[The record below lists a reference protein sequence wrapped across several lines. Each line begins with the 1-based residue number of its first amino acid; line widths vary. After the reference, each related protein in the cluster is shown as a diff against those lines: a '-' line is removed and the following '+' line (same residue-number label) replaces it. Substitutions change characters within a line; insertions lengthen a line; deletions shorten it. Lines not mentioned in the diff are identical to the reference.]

1 MMAHPYFHA
10 EPPKSTGRELFGHN
24 YAVSFL
30 EQARLRNLSDED
42 TMATATAFTAYSIAD
57 SYVKYVFPRHA
68 IDEVI
73 VTGGGPIT
81 RRLSMLGELLP
92 EQKVMTSGAG
102 LR

>member
-1 MMAHPYFHA
+1 MGRLRQPGSGFVKRDDGAPYFHA

-73 VTGGGPIT
+73 VTGGGAHNKT
-81 RRLSMLGELLP
+81 RSRC
-92 EQKVMTSGAG
+92 
-102 LR
+102 